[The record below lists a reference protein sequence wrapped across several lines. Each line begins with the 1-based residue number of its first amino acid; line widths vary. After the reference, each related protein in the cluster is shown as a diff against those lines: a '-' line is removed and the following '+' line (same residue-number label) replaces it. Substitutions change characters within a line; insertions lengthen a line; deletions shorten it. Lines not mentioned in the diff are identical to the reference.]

1 MKFLVATAYFSDE
14 YGDGPSYAILEINKE
29 FVDKITRLSEITL
42 TVPEANYISFRM
54 SNFIFVDYKLSEEYP
69 ELHLDEQPFTD
80 DYICSTDLDLSYE
93 ALEDKVGMPRVDCEF
108 VKIYPN
114 ISTLTFTAYD
124 KYNSDEYWFEV
135 SLEEIKAALEKE
147 VSE

>member
-14 YGDGPSYAILEINKE
+14 YGDGPSFAILEINKE
-29 FVDKITRLSEITL
+29 FVEKMTHLFEL
-42 TVPEANYISFRM
+42 TKTIPEANYISFRTH
-54 SNFIFVDYKLSEEYP
+54 NFYFVDYKLSEEYP

-80 DYICSTDLDLSYE
+80 DCVCFTDIDLSYE

-114 ISTLTFTAYD
+114 ISTFTFTAYD

-135 SLEEIKAALEKE
+135 SLEEIKATLEKE